1 MTSAGAKL
9 PTEVVDETPVKFCT
23 ADPNPIN
30 EPKVNSACIPDNKAA
45 SFGTTTEPVPNIVPK
60 LNSDCKPVKVTSSFG
75 TTTDPCEVVNQKP
88 EGKTAVPTKAI
99 GVPNVEVI
107 DCPVR
112 VTSSFGATAD
122 P

>member
-1 MTSAGAKL
+1 MPKL
-9 PTEVVDETPVKFCT
+9 K
-23 ADPNPIN
+23 
-30 EPKVNSACIPDNKAA
+30 SAC
-45 SFGTTTEPVPNIVPK
+45 T
-60 LNSDCKPVKVTSSFG
+60 PVKVTSSFG
-75 TTTDPCEVVNQKP
+75 TTTDPCEVVIEKP

-107 DCPVR
+107 DCPVT